1 MSEPTHG
8 SDPTREHQPGQS
20 EQPQQ
25 TDGPQQPEPTTGW
38 SSTWTREGGES
49 AGTGSSPVTEQVPV
63 QSGDTSSRD
72 TASPDTSSSWSTG
85 SYGSTSGQ
93 QGYGQTGSYHQASY
107 GQGSYGGG
115 SYGGGSYGQP
125 GYGQQSYGEPS
136 YGQQQPYGQHAYGQQ
151 QPYGQQ
157 GQPSYGQ
164 QAYPQQGQPW
174 AGQPG
179 AWPGST
185 PAEPRTPGFF
195 GHLFDTSFDRF
206 VTPVVARVAYL
217 VVMVA
222 VGLTWIANA
231 IGALVNDPLYGLVVL
246 VVGGVI
252 ALVTVIGARVLIEA
266 VIALVRLAEDTR
278 VIRDHTTGTSGATE
292 TTGSTGTSD

>member
-1 MSEPTHG
+1 MVDRQLRLDVRRAGVRADGLVP
-8 SDPTREHQPGQS
+8 PGLVR
-20 EQPQQ
+20 P
-25 TDGPQQPEPTTGW
+25 GLV
-38 SSTWTREGGES
+38 R
-49 AGTGSSPVTEQVPV
+49 
-63 QSGDTSSRD
+63 R
-72 TASPDTSSSWSTG
+72 
-85 SYGSTSGQ
+85 
-93 QGYGQTGSYHQASY
+93 
-107 GQGSYGGG
+107 G

-151 QPYGQQ
+151 QPYG
-157 GQPSYGQ
+157 
-164 QAYPQQGQPW
+164 QQGQPW

-217 VVMVA
+217 IVMVA

-278 VIRDHTTGTSGATE
+278 VIRDHTTGT
-292 TTGSTGTSD
+292 TGSTGGPPARPTDRRARQGAVTSRSS